1 MSNYVHGYS
10 EREAERLHDQA
21 SSVRELL
28 HHDTRYPAGSQVLE
42 AGCGVG
48 AQTITLARNS
58 PEAQFIS
65 VDTASGSLTKART
78 LIDQAELT
86 NVQFLQADIFA
97 LPFSPETFDHI
108 FVCFLL
114 EHLAQPVRALSTLG
128 QVLKPGGSMTV
139 IEGDHG
145 SCYFYP
151 ETSEALRAWRC
162 LIEVQAD
169 LGGNSLIGR
178 ELFPLLAQ
186 AGFQEVGVS
195 PRMVYM
201 DWSKP
206 DLMDMF
212 VRKTII
218 PMVEGVQTAALEGGL
233 IDEVAWTKGI
243 ADLHYIADNEAGT
256 FCYTFFKGVGLK
268 PSPPAPSPTIGRG
281 GVRLLNR
288 QA

>member
-1 MSNYVHGYS
+1 MKERPKMTNYVHGYS

-21 SSVRELL
+21 GSVRELL
-28 HHDTRYPAGSQVLE
+28 HHDTRYPAGSRVLE

-48 AQTITLARNS
+48 AQTVSLARNS
-58 PEAQFIS
+58 PETQFTSLDIASASLAKAQM
-65 VDTASGSLTKART
+65 
-78 LIDQAELT
+78 LIDQAGVA
-86 NVQFLQADIFA
+86 NVLFLQTDIFA
-97 LPFSPETFDHI
+97 LPFEPDTFDHI

-114 EHLAQPVRALSTLG
+114 EHLAQPARALAVLG

-145 SCYFYP
+145 SCYFHP
-151 ETSEALRAWRC
+151 ETSEAMRAWNC

-178 ELFPLLAQ
+178 QLFPLLTQ
-186 AGFQEVGVS
+186 AGFREVQAS

-201 DWSKP
+201 DQSKP

-218 PMVEGVQTAALEGGL
+218 PMVEGVRAAALERGL
-233 IDEVAWTKGI
+233 IDAFAWAKGI
-243 ADLHYIADNEAGT
+243 ADLHHIADGAVGT
-256 FCYTFFKGVGLK
+256 FCYTFFKGVGFK
-268 PSPPAPSPTIGRG
+268 
-281 GVRLLNR
+281 
-288 QA
+288 